1 VENEY
6 FLRRAA
12 HRTISLCADIPR
24 ETLHSL
30 FDSIIAAEFK
40 KMIAQETTEKIN
52 KRSKTNFT
60 ITPVFRIMLKILP
73 FTLKD
78 PIFSPQSV
86 KFYFSV
92 S

>member
-1 VENEY
+1 
-6 FLRRAA
+6 
-12 HRTISLCADIPR
+12 
-24 ETLHSL
+24 
-30 FDSIIAAEFK
+30 
-40 KMIAQETTEKIN
+40 MIAQETTEKIN

-86 KFYFSV
+86 KFYFP
-92 S
+92 